1 MDQRL
6 RRFSRPLPVLL
17 VVTALALLARLV
29 ALGARVAHQDEGRV
43 ADWILHYMAI
53 GQWQYRP
60 IIHGPFLPH
69 VNGVVFSWLGATDA
83 TMRLV
88 VAVGGGLLPLCA
100 YLYRD
105 RLHDDELIAFGLLLA
120 ASPALLYYSRFMRN
134 DLLVA
139 ACMMAALGCW
149 SRAAATRRVRYV
161 IAGTLPFALAFTM
174 KENALLYPVAWI
186 GAGALVLDRHLLAAA
201 LSEHGLVTSVA
212 DTAREWV
219 RAVEARTAA
228 AFLLS
233 FPAAL
238 LVFFAVIVAFYAPIP
253 EVCGMFDGAGAFA
266 HVVETATVDT
276 WHAFVNTWAHED
288 MSSHSTVEF
297 VGRLLKIVGLTATV
311 TCAFALVGFVRER
324 YGRGGTRNLVEFCV
338 YWGVASVFGYAV
350 VTDILAGWLATH
362 VVAPLALPA
371 AVGLAW
377 VYRVGKRGYVAG
389 DPIAF
394 RLGAAVLLVSAAV
407 VGGTAAYTS
416 YVAPQDGE
424 TNPLVQ
430 YAQPA
435 GHMKPTLAEI
445 ESVVATH
452 DGIDVVFYGEE
463 FYNPNDLDRPPSLE
477 IESGGYPGWFARLPL
492 PWYFDRYGARVG
504 STTDRSVLAD
514 RQPPVVIALES
525 ETGAVRSALDA
536 DAYTEQTH
544 QGYQSGRP
552 LVFFIRDDASG
563 GTASDTATDGAT
575 SAVSAPAERG
585 AAA

>member
-1 MDQRL
+1 
-6 RRFSRPLPVLL
+6 
-17 VVTALALLARLV
+17 
-29 ALGARVAHQDEGRV
+29 
-43 ADWILHYMAI
+43 
-53 GQWQYRP
+53 
-60 IIHGPFLPH
+60 
-69 VNGVVFSWLGATDA
+69 
-83 TMRLV
+83 
-88 VAVGGGLLPLCA
+88 
-100 YLYRD
+100 
-105 RLHDDELIAFGLLLA
+105 
-120 ASPALLYYSRFMRN
+120 
-134 DLLVA
+134 
-139 ACMMAALGCW
+139 
-149 SRAAATRRVRYV
+149 
-161 IAGTLPFALAFTM
+161 
-174 KENALLYPVAWI
+174 
-186 GAGALVLDRHLLAAA
+186 
-201 LSEHGLVTSVA
+201 
-212 DTAREWV
+212 
-219 RAVEARTAA
+219 
-228 AFLLS
+228 
-233 FPAAL
+233 
-238 LVFFAVIVAFYAPIP
+238 
-253 EVCGMFDGAGAFA
+253 
-266 HVVETATVDT
+266 
-276 WHAFVNTWAHED
+276 
-288 MSSHSTVEF
+288 
-297 VGRLLKIVGLTATV
+297 
-311 TCAFALVGFVRER
+311 
-324 YGRGGTRNLVEFCV
+324 
-338 YWGVASVFGYAV
+338 
-350 VTDILAGWLATH
+350 
-362 VVAPLALPA
+362 
-371 AVGLAW
+371 

-445 ESVVATH
+445 ESVAATH

-477 IESGGYPGWFARLPL
+477 IGHGGYPGWFARLPL

-525 ETGAVRSALDA
+525 EAGAVRSALDA

-563 GTASDTATDGAT
+563 GTASGGTASDTATDGAT